1 MNQPKCNKKGILMYD
16 IGKVADE
23 VIQLC
28 SIKNIPNEAWNDY
41 LINDMKE

>member
-1 MNQPKCNKKGILMYD
+1 MYD

-28 SIKNIPNEAWNDY
+28 SMKNIPNEAWNDY